1 MSQEPASTPL
11 GAPER
16 DVLDRL
22 LVRVPALAG
31 LMVRCVRRIQPGSS
45 LRRRL
50 TKLLAKR
57 AFAAMARSDVDVVLL
72 SYEPDAL
79 MSSKWCL
86 GLVSSQPLRGFN
98 AVLSPDQLPRR
109 MIWSGR
115 WEIEPI
121 VCALAPRC
129 SAIELRPQLVG
140 NPRIELGMRIGAG
153 FTDPLSHQTWR
164 YPKVVAGVGIEPT
177 VPFGVSL

>member
-72 SYEPDAL
+72 SYEPDA
-79 MSSKWCL
+79 
-86 GLVSSQPLRGFN
+86 
-98 AVLSPDQLPRR
+98 
-109 MIWSGR
+109 
-115 WEIEPI
+115 
-121 VCALAPRC
+121 
-129 SAIELRPQLVG
+129 
-140 NPRIELGMRIGAG
+140 
-153 FTDPLSHQTWR
+153 
-164 YPKVVAGVGIEPT
+164 
-177 VPFGVSL
+177 